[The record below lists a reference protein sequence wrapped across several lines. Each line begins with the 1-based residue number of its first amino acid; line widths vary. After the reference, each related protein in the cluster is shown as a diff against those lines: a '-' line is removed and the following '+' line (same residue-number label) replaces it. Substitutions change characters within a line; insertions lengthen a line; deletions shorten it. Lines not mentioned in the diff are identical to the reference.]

1 MNIHI
6 SHTCLETMLK
16 IGMIQDFTD
25 DGFVLHPNAG
35 WQPAGDVIEYYLGM
49 EEYELEKAKET
60 IRASIERRANSIEE
74 ETKETQAVTQG

>member
-6 SHTCLETMLK
+6 SHTCLETMQKL
-16 IGMIQDFTD
+16 GMIIDYTD
-25 DGFVLHPNAG
+25 DGFVLHKQAG

-60 IRASIERRANSIEE
+60 IRASVERRADQKENEE
-74 ETKETQAVTQG
+74 ETQAFTKG